1 MRSKRRLL
9 SIAGSDPGGGAG
21 IQQDIK
27 VFTALGVYGSA
38 VITALTIQNT
48 LGVQGVLPVDADFVA
63 RQTTAV
69 LKDIRPHAI
78 KTGMLM
84 DSMIIEAVSHAISS
98 SVNDAI
104 LVVVDPVMIAKDG
117 TPLLEKEAV
126 CVLKDRLLSIADV
139 ITPNIPEA
147 EALLEM
153 RIPDVGV
160 MRKAALDLLRMVK
173 KGGSVVLKGGH
184 LEGSMALDIVA
195 TPNGVTELPHDR
207 IQTIHTHG
215 TGCTFS
221 SALAVFLAEGCNVTE
236 AARKAKVF
244 VTTAIRG
251 AFKIGCGIGPTNPI
265 APLENSLER
274 FDVIRRL
281 EEAADHLSSLPCRA
295 LVPEVQINIG
305 YSLPWPDSI
314 MDVAA
319 FPGRIIGFKDGA
331 KAVSCPEFGASSHV
345 ARIILT
351 AMSFDPAFRSAMNIR
366 FDGNYIKRAVRL
378 GLTVQEFSR
387 DEEPEEVRIR
397 EGSTLSWGVRKAIE
411 RAGRV
416 PDLIFDL
423 GAVGKEPMIRLIGK
437 EPAEVVEKALKIASI
452 I

>member
-1 MRSKRRLL
+1 MQPKKRIL

-38 VITALTIQNT
+38 VITALTVQNT

-63 RQTTAV
+63 RQAAAV
-69 LKDIRPHAI
+69 IEDIRPHGI
-78 KTGMLM
+78 KAGMLAN
-84 DSMIIEAVSHAISS
+84 SSIIEAVFNAVSS

-104 LVVVDPVMIAKDG
+104 LVVDPVMIAKG
-117 TPLLEKEAV
+117 GAPLLEKDAV
-126 CVLKDRLLSIADV
+126 RALKARLLPIADV

-147 EALLEM
+147 EALLDR
-153 RIPDVGV
+153 RIPDAGA
-160 MRKAALDLLRMVK
+160 MPKAALDLLRLVK
-173 KGGSVVLKGGH
+173 KGGAVVLKGGH
-184 LEGSMALDIVA
+184 LEGGMMLDVVA
-195 TPNGVTELPHDR
+195 TQNGLTELPHDR
-207 IQTIHTHG
+207 IRTMHTHG

-221 SALAVFLAEGCNVTE
+221 SALAVFLAGGCNATE
-236 AARKAKVF
+236 AAGKAKAF

-251 AFKIGCGIGPTNPI
+251 AFKVGRGIGPANPI

-281 EEAADHLSSLPCRA
+281 EEAAGRLSSMPCRA
-295 LVPEVQINIG
+295 LAPEVQINIG

-319 FPGRIIGFKDGA
+319 FPGRIIGLKDGV

-351 AMSFDPAFRSAMNIR
+351 AMGSDPAFRSAMNIR
-366 FDGNYIKRAVRL
+366 FDESYIERAAGL

-387 DEEPEEVRIR
+387 DEEPEDVRAR
-397 EGSTLSWGVRKAIE
+397 EGSTLSWGVRTAIE

-416 PDLIFDL
+416 PDLIFDR
-423 GAVGKEPMIRLIGK
+423 GAAGKEPMIRLLGK
-437 EPAEVVEKALKIASI
+437 EPVGVVEMALKIASI

>member
-1 MRSKRRLL
+1 MRSKKRLL

-27 VFTALGVYGSA
+27 VFTVLGVYGSA

-69 LKDIRPHAI
+69 LEDIRPHAI
-78 KTGMLM
+78 KTGMLAG
-84 DSMIIEAVSHAISS
+84 SRIIEAVSNAVSS

-104 LVVVDPVMIAKDG
+104 LVVDPVMIAKDG

-126 CVLKDRLLSIADV
+126 CVLKDRLLPIADV

-147 EALLEM
+147 EVLLEM
-153 RIPDVGV
+153 RIPDAGA
-160 MRKAALDLLRMVK
+160 MRKAAIALLQLVK

-184 LEGSMALDIVA
+184 LEDSMALDVVA

-207 IQTIHTHG
+207 IQTMRTHG

-221 SALAVFLAEGCNVTE
+221 SALAVFLAGGCNVTE
-236 AARKAKVF
+236 AAAQAKAF

-251 AFKIGCGIGPTNPI
+251 AFNIGCGIGPTNPI

-281 EEAADHLSSLPCRA
+281 EEAAGHLLSMPCRA

-319 FPGRIIGFKDGA
+319 FPGRIIGFKDGV
-331 KAVSCPEFGASSHV
+331 KVVSCPEFGASSHV

-351 AMSFDPAFRSAMNIR
+351 AMNFDPAFRSAMNIR
-366 FDGNYIKRAVRL
+366 FDEDYIKRAARL

-387 DEEPEEVRIR
+387 DEEPEDVRVR
-397 EGSTLSWGVRKAIE
+397 EGSTLSWGVRMAIE
-411 RAGRV
+411 RADRV
-416 PDLIFDL
+416 PDLIFDR
-423 GAVGKEPMIRLIGK
+423 GAAGKEPMIRLIGK
-437 EPAEVVEKALKIASI
+437 GPADVVEKALKIASVI
-452 I
+452 